1 MILARLH
8 MVKDV
13 VNAESRKGKLLEA
26 RMGTFCSACA
36 CIGVCLWTWTVLE

>member
-13 VNAESRKGKLLEA
+13 VNAESRKGKLL
-26 RMGTFCSACA
+26 GACA
-36 CIGVCLWTWTVLE
+36 CMGVCLWTCFLLKERFGN